1 MIRKEIRLVCPV
13 FDDPERI
20 HSLKYG
26 AQELKWHK
34 CRGSRRCILYSGKK
48 FFCGMPVTAI
58 LRGLNLLPAKVS
70 APRLKPVMIFD
81 PVRRRLM
88 IRNPYDFSFVQI
100 IGREFHIETRYIKSI
115 EVRYVPKVINGLS
128 ELYVHGR
135 NTAWWSGLYLVSD
148 VDGKERE
155 RLVLVAMGNLYG
167 IAETLAGYL
176 GVKVHTAGK
185 RLL

>member
-1 MIRKEIRLVCPV
+1 
-13 FDDPERI
+13 
-20 HSLKYG
+20 
-26 AQELKWHK
+26 
-34 CRGSRRCILYSGKK
+34 
-48 FFCGMPVTAI
+48 
-58 LRGLNLLPAKVS
+58 
-70 APRLKPVMIFD
+70 
-81 PVRRRLM
+81 M

-100 IGREFHIETRYIKSI
+100 IGREFHIETRHIKSI

-135 NTAWWSGLYLVSD
+135 NTVWWSGLYLVSD

>member
-1 MIRKEIRLVCPV
+1 MPGKQALYLVFREEV
-13 FDDPERI
+13 F
-20 HSLKYG
+20 
-26 AQELKWHK
+26 
-34 CRGSRRCILYSGKK
+34 
-48 FFCGMPVTAI
+48 
-58 LRGLNLLPAKVS
+58 LRNARHCHFKGPAKVS

-135 NTAWWSGLYLVSD
+135 NTVWWSGLYLVSD

-155 RLVLVAMGNLYG
+155 RLVLVAMGSLYG

>member
-13 FDDPERI
+13 FDDPDRI

-88 IRNPYDFSFVQI
+88 IRNPY
-100 IGREFHIETRYIKSI
+100 EFHIETRHIKSI

-135 NTAWWSGLYLVSD
+135 NTVWWSGLYLVSD

-155 RLVLVAMGNLYG
+155 RLVLVAMGSLYG
-167 IAETLAGYL
+167 IAEILAGYL